1 MIEDWKQ
8 STDNGKTVGT
18 KAADLSKAFDSLPHT
33 LLIAKL
39 AAYGVYFFYSCR
51 LFASYLYNRD
61 QKVKLGNIRSAWS
74 AVNKGVPQGSK

>member
-39 AAYGVYFFYSCR
+39 AAYGVDFIYSYR
-51 LFASYLYNRD
+51 LFASY
-61 QKVKLGNIRSAWS
+61 
-74 AVNKGVPQGSK
+74 